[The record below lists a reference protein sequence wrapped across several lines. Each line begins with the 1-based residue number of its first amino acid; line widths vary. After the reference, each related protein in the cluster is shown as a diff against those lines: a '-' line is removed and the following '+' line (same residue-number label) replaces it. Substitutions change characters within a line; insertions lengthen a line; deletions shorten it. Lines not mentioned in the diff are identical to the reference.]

1 MTAQSVGHDGNA
13 LVLGKHCGRSAVRRR
28 LEQLGLSVDEVNL
41 VNIFDRLK
49 ALAEEQKTV
58 SDRDLIALAMA
69 SSVMPALAEPTEV
82 A

>member
-1 MTAQSVGHDGNA
+1 M
-13 LVLGKHCGRSAVRRR
+13 
-28 LEQLGLSVDEVNL
+28 SVDEVNL
-41 VNIFDRLK
+41 VDIFDRLK